1 MSKMR
6 RALGALAA
14 VSAGALLLAGCSSTS
29 GGGNNP
35 SSSTSSSTSA
45 SGQAAFNAAVS
56 GVVNPSTKQGGTL
69 NLLSTNDC
77 DSWDPAR
84 TYYGWC
90 WNMQR
95 LFTRTLVGYSK
106 VNGQSFT
113 LAPDMATSLGQHS
126 ADNKTWTYTL
136 KSGLKYSNGTPITVA
151 DIKYA
156 VGRIFASDV
165 INGGPTFYFT
175 GLINA
180 PANYKGVYKSG
191 ALPDSA
197 VSTSGNS
204 ITFHL
209 KKPFADFDYL
219 MALPTTAP
227 VPAKVE
233 GGTGYVGGTYTKH
246 PVSSGP
252 FTFSSYTPNKSVTF
266 VRNKYWQQSTDT
278 IRHPL
283 VNQVNL
289 TIDTNPNDI
298 DSKLKAGT
306 ADAKANTIIGT
317 TLQAQVLSNPS
328 LKKYA
333 DDGAGDSESYL
344 SIPAS
349 VIPNVHCRLA
359 IAYATNKAGLLQVTG
374 GAAAGVVA
382 GSVTPPGIAGYD
394 PSYDPYPDGSGN
406 TGNVAAAKSEL
417 QKCGKPNG
425 FSTNFAYSTPSET
438 GPKLFQTEKAALAR
452 VGIQISPKTADASSY
467 YSTFAGSPTN
477 VKSQGLGIIS
487 AGWGADFATPYGF
500 FNNITNGSAI
510 LPEGNSNYASID
522 NSTVNNLLDNTG
534 AKWTQSSGLALN
546 KAIMSTGQMLP
557 YSFGKYL
564 YYRNPRM
571 TNVTADFALAFG
583 IYDFVN
589 VGVGG

>member
-1 MSKMR
+1 MR
-6 RALGALAA
+6 FKKKALALAGVA
-14 VSAGALLLAGCSSTS
+14 VAGALLLAGCS
-29 GGGNNP
+29 GGGGTTSP
-35 SSSTSSSTSA
+35 SSSTSSG
-45 SGQAAFNAAVS
+45 GQQPAFNAAVN
-56 GVVNPSTKQGGTL
+56 GVVNPSTKTGGTL
-69 NLLSTNDC
+69 NLMTSADC
-77 DSWDPAR
+77 DSWDPGR

-95 LFTRTLVGYSK
+95 LFTRSLVGYTK
-106 VNGQSFT
+106 VNGQSFK
-113 LAPDMATSLGQHS
+113 LGPDLATSLGQHS

-136 KSGLKYSNGTPITVA
+136 KSGLKYSNGKTITPA

-180 PANYKGVYKSG
+180 PASYKGVYKSG
-191 ALPDSA
+191 ELPDSA
-197 VSTSGNS
+197 VSISGQK

-227 VPAKVE
+227 VPDKVE
-233 GGTGYVGGTYTKH
+233 GGAGFVGGTYTKH

-252 FTFSSYTPNKSVTF
+252 FVFSSYTPNKSVVFT
-266 VRNKYWQQSTDT
+266 RNKYWKQSTDT

-283 VNQVNL
+283 VNEVDL
-289 TIDTNPNDI
+289 TVDTSPSDI
-298 DSKLKAGT
+298 DQKLKAGT

-317 TLQAQVLSNPS
+317 TLQAQVLSNPT
-328 LKKYA
+328 LKKNA
-333 DDGAGDSESYL
+333 DDGAGDSENYL

-349 VIPNVHCRLA
+349 VIPNLHCRLA
-359 IAYATNKAGLLQVTG
+359 IAYATNKAGLLQDWG

-382 GSVTPPGIAGYD
+382 GSVTPPGVAGYD
-394 PSYDPYPDGSGN
+394 PSYNPYPTGKDN
-406 TGNVAAAKSEL
+406 TGDVAAAKSEL

-425 FSTNFAYSTPSET
+425 FSTNFAYATPSEV
-438 GPKLFQTEKAALAR
+438 GPKLFQTEKTALAK
-452 VGIQISPKTADASSY
+452 VGIQLSPKTSDQSSY

-477 VKSQGLGIIS
+477 VKSQGLGIID

-500 FNNITNGSAI
+500 FNNIVNGGAI
-510 LPEGNSNYASID
+510 LPEGNSNYASIND
-522 NSTVNNLLDNTG
+522 RTANSLLDNTG
-534 AKWTQSSGLALN
+534 AKWTQATGLELN
-546 KAIMSTGQMLP
+546 KAVMSTGQMQP
-557 YSFGKYL
+557 YMFGKYL

-571 TNVTADFALAFG
+571 TNVTANFALAFG

-589 VGVGG
+589 AGVGG

>member
-14 VSAGALLLAGCSSTS
+14 LTAGGLLLAGCSSA
-29 GGGNNP
+29 GGGGTNP
-35 SSSTSSSTSA
+35 SSS
-45 SGQAAFNAAVS
+45 SGGQQPAFNAAVN
-56 GVVNPSTKQGGTL
+56 GVVNPSTKTGGTL
-69 NLLSTNDC
+69 KLLTVADC
-77 DSWDPAR
+77 DSWDPGR

-95 LFTRTLVGYSK
+95 LFTRQLVGYSK
-106 VNGQSFT
+106 VNGTKFT
-113 LAPDMATSLGQHS
+113 LAPDLATGLGQHS

-136 KSGLKYSNGTPITVA
+136 KPGIKYSDGKTITPA

-180 PANYKGVYKSG
+180 PASYKGVYKSG
-191 ALPDSA
+191 ELPDSA
-197 VSTSGNS
+197 VSISGQS
-204 ITFHL
+204 ISFHL

-227 VPAKVE
+227 VPDKVE
-233 GGTGYVGGTYTKH
+233 GGSGFVGGTYTKH

-252 FTFSSYTPNKSVTF
+252 FVFSAYTPNKSVVFT
-266 VRNKYWQQSTDT
+266 RNKYWQQSTDT
-278 IRHPL
+278 IRKPL
-283 VNQVNL
+283 VNEVDL
-289 TIDTNPNDI
+289 TVDTNPADI
-298 DSKLKAGT
+298 DQKLKANT
-306 ADAKANTIIGT
+306 ADAKADTIIGT
-317 TLQAQVLSNPS
+317 TLQAQVLSNPN

-333 DDGAGDSESYL
+333 DDGAGDSFSYL
-344 SIPAS
+344 AVPDT
-349 VIPNVHCRLA
+349 VVTNVHCRLA

-382 GSVTPPGIAGYD
+382 GSVTPPGVPGYD
-394 PSYDPYPDGSGN
+394 PSYDPYP
-406 TGNVAAAKSEL
+406 TGADHTGDVAAAKAEL

-425 FSTNFAYSTPSET
+425 FATNFAYGTPSQT

-452 VGIQISPKTADASSY
+452 VGITLSPKTSDFSSY
-467 YSTFAGSPTN
+467 YSTFAGSPAN

-487 AGWGADFATPYGF
+487 AGWGADFPTPYGF
-500 FNNITNGSAI
+500 FANIANGAAI
-510 LPEGNSNYASID
+510 LPNGNSNYANLND
-522 NSTVNNLLDNTG
+522 PTVNQLLDDTG
-534 AKWTQSSGLALN
+534 TAWTQDRGLQLN
-546 KAIMSTGQMLP
+546 KAIMATGQMLP

-571 TNVTADFALAFG
+571 TNVTANFALAFG

-589 VGVGG
+589 VGVTG

>member
-1 MSKMR
+1 MR

-29 GGGNNP
+29 GGGNTP
-35 SSSTSSSTSA
+35 SSSSSSGGT
-45 SGQAAFNAAVS
+45 QAAFNAAVN

-95 LFTRTLVGYSK
+95 LFTRSLVGYSK
-106 VNGQSFT
+106 VNGQSFK
-113 LAPDMATSLGQHS
+113 LAPDLATGLGQHS

-136 KSGLKYSNGTPITVA
+136 KSGLKYSNGKDITPA

-156 VGRIFASDV
+156 VGLIFASDV

-175 GLINA
+175 GILNA
-180 PANYKGVYKSG
+180 PASYKGVYKSG
-191 ALPDSA
+191 ELPDSA
-197 VSTSGNS
+197 VSISGQS

-227 VPAKVE
+227 VPDKVE
-233 GGTGYVGGTYTKH
+233 GGPGFVGGTYTKH

-252 FTFSSYTPNKSVTF
+252 FELSAYTPQKSVTF
-266 VRNKYWQQSTDT
+266 VRNKFWKQSTDT
-278 IRHPL
+278 IHHPL
-283 VNQVNL
+283 VNEVDL
-289 TIDTNPNDI
+289 TIDTNPSDI
-298 DSKLKAGT
+298 DQKLKAGT

-317 TLQAQVLSNPS
+317 TLQAQVLSNPT
-328 LKKYA
+328 LKKQA
-333 DDGAGDSESYL
+333 DDGAGDSESYF

-394 PSYDPYPDGSGN
+394 PSYNPYPVGKDN
-406 TGNVAAAKSEL
+406 TGDVNAAKSEL
-417 QKCGKPNG
+417 QKCGKPSG

-438 GPKLFQTEKAALAR
+438 GGKLFQTEKAALAR

-467 YSTFAGSPTN
+467 YSTFAGSPAN

-487 AGWGADFATPYGF
+487 AGWGADFPTPFGF
-500 FNNITNGSAI
+500 FNNITNGAAI
-510 LPEGNSNYASID
+510 LPEGNSNYASIND
-522 NSTVNNLLDNTG
+522 PTANQLLDDTG
-534 AKWTQSSGLALN
+534 SKWTQDSGLQLN

-571 TNVTADFALAFG
+571 TNVTANFALAFG